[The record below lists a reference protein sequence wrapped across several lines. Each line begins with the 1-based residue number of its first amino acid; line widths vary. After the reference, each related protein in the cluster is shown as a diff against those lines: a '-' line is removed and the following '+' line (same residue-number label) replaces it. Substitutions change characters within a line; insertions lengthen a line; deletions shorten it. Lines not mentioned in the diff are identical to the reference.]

1 MCKEGKAD
9 NVRKC
14 LGFNPSLLNCL
25 NGEPLRLVVLGRQLG
40 VIEVLM
46 NNTELKVNLRG
57 EQMYYKMFVTNIKML
72 VKEEH

>member
-25 NGEPLRLVVLGRQLG
+25 NGEPLRKAVFGRQLK

-46 NNTELKVNLRG
+46 KNTKLDINLRG
-57 EQMYYKMFVTNIKML
+57 EQM
-72 VKEEH
+72 